1 MSCQCKMPMMPEPV
15 ATGRSMG
22 EVLMRG
28 HNSGVSSQGSG
39 DGAILLLLTAF
50 LLSILGG
57 FIGAGLLSALGAL
70 TAETRSLTDLQRMDM
85 KHASILHQLDESD
98 RQFGNKLLGGLLGS
112 NSGNTMTESAIQT
125 IINNPNVMQS
135 IVDAVISSDEF
146 TGAVEGALENGAL
159 AQAMLS
165 LVESGALGDAL
176 SGFINSGEME
186 KSLEEAL
193 GGMNMEELMAS
204 LTEMFGG
211 ENGLAIEEAFM
222 DWMQDMVDSVDPS
235 MVEEMMAT
243 VSNTEMNM
251 ECTCTPMDE

>member
-1 MSCQCKMPMMPEPV
+1 
-15 ATGRSMG
+15 MG
-22 EVLMRG
+22 
-28 HNSGVSSQGSG
+28 
-39 DGAILLLLTAF
+39 
-50 LLSILGG
+50 
-57 FIGAGLLSALGAL
+57 
-70 TAETRSLTDLQRMDM
+70 
-85 KHASILHQLDESD
+85 
-98 RQFGNKLLGGLLGS
+98 
-112 NSGNTMTESAIQT
+112 TMTESAIQT

-135 IVDAVISSDEF
+135 IVDAV
-146 TGAVEGALENGAL
+146 
-159 AQAMLS
+159 
-165 LVESGALGDAL
+165 

-251 ECTCTPMDE
+251 EC